1 MVDEDIE
8 DCSFVFFYPFGLAEH
23 RHRPVVDR
31 VVKTGAG
38 QHEAIQQGHTDTGGL
53 SIQQRVQ
60 HLILQMSMQ
69 IEGIANS
76 HVGIG

>member
-1 MVDEDIE
+1 MKTSRI
-8 DCSFVFFYPFGLAEH
+8 SALFSSTRSALPRH